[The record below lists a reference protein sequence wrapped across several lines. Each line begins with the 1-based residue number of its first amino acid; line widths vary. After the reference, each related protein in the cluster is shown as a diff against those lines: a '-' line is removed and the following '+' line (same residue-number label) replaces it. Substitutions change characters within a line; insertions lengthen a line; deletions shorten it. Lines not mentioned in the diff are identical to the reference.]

1 MSRALFQTANRASGK
16 PRPSPNRHPGLPYLS
31 LQRRQALAGFLFAV
45 PSVTLF
51 AAFAIYP
58 ILATFYISAFQY
70 DLLTPKHYVGL
81 SNYLSLFGDRL
92 FLNSAQA
99 TLTYVLGT
107 YTPLWFLSLAI
118 ALALNQSFRFRGA
131 LRVVYFTPVVM
142 SMVIVAVIWKL
153 MYHPDGLVN
162 SLLSWAVKEPILWLT
177 TSGWAPVAII
187 IMSVWKMSGYFMVIF
202 LAGLQGIPHEYYE
215 ASIIDGANRRQ
226 MFRFITLPLLKPITM
241 FVVIMSLIM
250 GLQEFTPQYVMT
262 GGGPADATRVI
273 ALTIYQTGF
282 VYLKMGVAAAM
293 SVLLFLAIL
302 AITLVQMRF
311 FSERG

>member
-1 MSRALFQTANRASGK
+1 MIQVLSPTIRRASRQADF
-16 PRPSPNRHPGLPYLS
+16 PPNRQAGSRRLS
-31 LQRRQALAGFLFAV
+31 LQRRQAAAGFLFAV

-51 AAFAIYP
+51 ALFAIYP
-58 ILATFYISAFQY
+58 ILATFYISAFEY

-92 FLNSAQA
+92 FLNSAEA

-107 YTPLWFLSLAI
+107 YTPLWLLSLAI

-131 LRVVYFTPVVM
+131 LRVIYFTPVVM
-142 SMVIVAVIWKL
+142 SMVVVAVIWKL
-153 MYHPDGLVN
+153 MYHPDGLIN
-162 SLLSWAVKEPILWLT
+162 TMLSWALKEPILWLT

-187 IMSVWKMSGYFMVIF
+187 IMSIWKMSGYFMVIF

-215 ASIIDGANRRQ
+215 ASKIDGANRWQ

-273 ALTIYQTGF
+273 ALSIYQTGF
-282 VYLKMGVAAAM
+282 VYLKMGKAAAM
-293 SVLLFLAIL
+293 SVLLFVAIL
-302 AITLVQMRF
+302 AITLLQMRF
-311 FSERG
+311 FSDRG